1 MWFFAALPK
10 EFSGSY
16 TCTDFVVVMRPS
28 MKTRSLFL
36 MMLAMA
42 ASIFFRGCDLR
53 EKARMK
59 PMPLCF
65 KIAPMVL
72 QCCYRILQFL
82 SKLSR
87 TMLCLVKLAYSAF

>member
-65 KIAPMVL
+65 KIAPMVSDGQWL
-72 QCCYRILQFL
+72 PGTQVEPLYALNL
-82 SKLSR
+82 D
-87 TMLCLVKLAYSAF
+87 VA